1 MFYHEVL
8 TLSDAED
15 TTLNKLDCYKTVTN
29 LIPLRKSALRA
40 LAACHYIPNGCRE
53 KIFSILFKALEK
65 NNVELQEAAFECM
78 QNFLQGCTVD
88 KETVSLKQLGWV
100 EIFSR

>member
-1 MFYHEVL
+1 ML

-100 EIFSR
+100 EIFSW